1 MPWLRIGDTAANHP
15 IALAVLED
23 PAADD
28 RLLNEVFGFVARC
41 ALQSTAHLTDYLVS
55 MGTAIQIGG
64 HSRVWTLLDAA
75 VDAGYFSPAEMI
87 VDGIARKAYK
97 LLDDPDFIHMR
108 TKEEIEWE
116 RQRKTDNSNPAL
128 IVPVRLRDGDAC
140 RYCGLVV
147 DFRPGQR
154 KGRIAGTYDH
164 RQPGHEATIE
174 TYVVCCRACNA
185 SRGDDTN
192 ADASLPLLPAPSRP
206 YYSPHTI
213 EWIRTNDWAKR
224 NGIKPPR
231 KGKAIAPGE
240 PARKSG
246 ATPANGSSTGPA
258 PGINGSSDRIPTGEP
273 LASGATPANG
283 SSTGPASGI
292 NGSSDR
298 IPTGETNRAENH
310 ENGPENQN
318 HLEKHV
324 KTNTEKTPSEP
335 EKPPLNRQNTGSGR
349 NPQIPQN
356 GRLQNLDSPGRV
368 GSGRVG
374 SVLAGPAISTATHTQ
389 HTTDQPGR
397 SRPRTRRGNQ

>member
-28 RLLNEVFGFVARC
+28 RLLNEVFGFVLRC
-41 ALQSTAHLTDYLVS
+41 SLQSTAHLTDYLVS

-64 HSRVWTLLDAA
+64 HSRVWALLDAA

-97 LLDDPDFIHMR
+97 LLDEPDFIHMR
-108 TKEEIEWE
+108 TREEIEWE

-164 RQPGHEATIE
+164 RRPGHEATVE

-192 ADASLPLLPAPSRP
+192 ADASLPLLPAPAKP
-206 YYSPHTI
+206 YYSAHTI

-231 KGKAIAPGE
+231 KGRAIAPGE
-240 PARKSG
+240 PARKDG
-246 ATPANGSSTGPA
+246 ATPANGSNTGPA
-258 PGINGSSDRIPTGEP
+258 PVVNGSTNRTTTGET
-273 LASGATPANG
+273 LASQATPANG
-283 SSTGPASGI
+283 SNTGPAPVV
-292 NGSSDR
+292 NGS
-298 IPTGETNRAENH
+298 TNRTTTGDANLANNH
-310 ENGPENQN
+310 ETGPAARVNDEKPAHEPTDQTPENRA
-318 HLEKHV
+318 L
-324 KTNTEKTPSEP
+324 S
-335 EKPPLNRQNTGSGR
+335 RQNAGSDR

-356 GRLQNLDSPGRV
+356 GRLQNLDSPGRGGTGRDGTGRD
-368 GSGRVG
+368 GSP
-374 SVLAGPAISTATHTQ
+374 LSTLTHTQ
-389 HTTDQPGR
+389 HTTEQPGR
-397 SRPRTRRGNQ
+397 SRPRTRKGTR

>member
-41 ALQSTAHLTDYLVS
+41 ALQSTAHLTDYLISV
-55 MGTAIQIGG
+55 GTAIQIGG
-64 HSRVWTLLDAA
+64 ISRVWALLDAA
-75 VDAGYFSPAEMI
+75 VDAGYLSPAEMI
-87 VDGIARKAYK
+87 VDGITRKAYK

-108 TKEEIEWE
+108 TREEIEWE

-164 RQPGHEATIE
+164 RQPGREATIE

-185 SRGDDTN
+185 ARGDDTN
-192 ADASLPLLPAPSRP
+192 ADASLPLLPAPARP
-206 YYSPHTI
+206 YYSAHTI

-231 KGKAIAPGE
+231 KGKAITPGE

-246 ATPANGSSTGPA
+246 ATPANGSNTGPA
-258 PGINGSSDRIPTGEP
+258 PEINGSSNRISTGE
-273 LASGATPANG
+273 AN
-283 SSTGPASGI
+283 SANNRETGPG
-292 NGSSDR
+292 
-298 IPTGETNRAENH
+298 
-310 ENGPENQN
+310 GPETD
-318 HLEKHV
+318 EKPAHV
-324 KTNTEKTPSEP
+324 PEPHTP
-335 EKPPLNRQNTGSGR
+335 EKPALNRENTGSGR

-356 GRLQNLDSPGRV
+356 GRLQDLETPGRV
-368 GSGRVG
+368 GTGRDG
-374 SVLAGPAISTATHTQ
+374 SAAVAVAAATHTQ
-389 HTTDQPGR
+389 TTNTGR
-397 SRPRTRRGNQ
+397 TRPRTRKGNRHA

>member
-41 ALQSTAHLTDYLVS
+41 ALQSTAHLTDYLIS

-64 HSRVWTLLDAA
+64 HSRVWALLDAA
-75 VDAGYFSPAEMI
+75 VDAGYLSPAEMI

-108 TKEEIEWE
+108 TREEIEWE

-164 RQPGHEATIE
+164 REPGQAATIE
-174 TYVVCCRACNA
+174 TYVVSCRACNA
-185 SRGDDTN
+185 SRGDSAN
-192 ADASLPLLPAPSRP
+192 ADASLPLLPEPAKP
-206 YYSPHTI
+206 YYSAHTI
-213 EWIRTNDWAKR
+213 EWIRTNEWAKR

-231 KGKAIAPGE
+231 KGKAIAPGN
-240 PARKSG
+240 PARKGGATPAATPAPAAAAATGETQAST

-258 PGINGSSDRIPTGEP
+258 PEVNGSSNRTSTGDAN
-273 LASGATPANG
+273 LATIHE
-283 SSTGPASGI
+283 TGPAE
-292 NGSSDR
+292 R
-298 IPTGETNRAENH
+298 VPA
-310 ENGPENQN
+310 ENGPPAPQPNG
-318 HLEKHV
+318 
-324 KTNTEKTPSEP
+324 TETGA
-335 EKPPLNRQNTGSGR
+335 LNRQNAGSGR
-349 NPQIPQN
+349 NPQIPQID
-356 GRLQNLDSPGRV
+356 RLQDLETPGRVGPGRV
-368 GSGRVG
+368 GSVVG
-374 SVLAGPAISTATHTQ
+374 TTAAP
-389 HTTDQPGR
+389 TTKHNTANNLGR
-397 SRPRTRRGNQ
+397 SRPRSRKGN